1 MEINDKSKQSYI
13 EAYFSPYRLLIVVV
27 SVLGVIGWY
36 IHPLIIENE
45 WCFGPCTH
53 QIDIGLLLPLRN
65 ILLGI
70 ASVFAIFL
78 LLPIRY
84 FRRWF
89 IYFARWIIPIGL
101 LFIFTLPI
109 QSGGFLSYQER
120 VLGSIL
126 LPIYFFIGTSI
137 LIVMFILYDIW
148 QWYLVKRRTRP

>member
-1 MEINDKSKQSYI
+1 M
-13 EAYFSPYRLLIVVV
+13 LIIAI

-36 IHPLIIENE
+36 IYPLIIENE

-65 ILLGI
+65 IFIGL
-70 ASVFAIFL
+70 ASIFAVFL

-89 IYFARWIIPIGL
+89 IYFALWLIPIGL

-109 QSGGFLSYQER
+109 QSGGFLPYQER
-120 VLGSIL
+120 VLGSAVL
-126 LPIYFFIGTSI
+126 SVHFFIGTLI
-137 LIVMFILYDIW
+137 LIALFVLYDIG
-148 QWYLVKRRTRP
+148 QWYKTRQVTDKR